1 MERLTLNVLDT
12 NNLKRV
18 VVDLLATSEAF
29 YRLALDLANQ
39 TDNDAGQVEP
49 DDLTEFFRVG
59 EYGNLTS
66 VNDYEAFSEEYDLE
80 ELAEFWNEG
89 GGWTFADIAGLL
101 E

>member
-49 DDLTEFFRVG
+49 DDL
-59 EYGNLTS
+59 
-66 VNDYEAFSEEYDLE
+66 A
-80 ELAEFWNEG
+80 
-89 GGWTFADIAGLL
+89 TFAEYLDENTTYYTAELL
-101 E
+101 YMAQFAMDDVTAN